1 MKNATTKL
9 LKGNLANGL
18 KAFFFIA
25 LIMLSA
31 GVSRAQYWT
40 IATCTVTSSTTYGP
54 MYSTSTANATNRMA
68 VIYPSS
74 QLTGIVGQTLT
85 NMYFQRA
92 TSTGSMAG
100 TPNFKIY
107 LKEVSASDWGS
118 TSPTWATEIS
128 GATLVYDGNPA
139 SIVGSTSGWK
149 SFPFLTNF
157 LYSGSQNLA
166 VFTEYT
172 NATASASISWNYEY
186 GTTCISTT
194 NNNTSKY
201 SNNTTGTLPATLA
214 SSNYRRPVIG
224 FDYTVPGCTGTPV
237 AGTLNLTTQA
247 ICPGTTPAALVAT
260 GYTSGAAGLTYQW
273 EESDDNGASD
283 PWAPVT
289 GGSGSSTASFTPP
302 SFTGNTIY
310 YRFSVTCANGGG
322 ADYSSS
328 SAVTAVTTPLTP
340 VSAIT
345 TSNVTNT
352 GMTISWTNGSGNR
365 RYVVISNTNNFTQP
379 VDGQTGPAVAGTSYT
394 GTGEQ
399 IVYDGTGS
407 TVTVSGLACNTTYY
421 VRVYEYQRCG
431 TAAPYNYLFNTSS
444 SATNPASAAT
454 ISPLSASAPVSND
467 FTGYTGSNLPTVM
480 PGWYEGTITTTGG
493 TTPSQSN
500 PNTANSVWLNS
511 TVLGSTTAKVNMYTN
526 TRNAWIVSPLMN
538 ITTASRLKFKAAITD
553 DASASADPAGMQGTD
568 DKVYV
573 LVSTDGCGAIWT
585 PIHTFSASNTTGL
598 TNVLTDYNIL
608 LSAYTGQTIQVAL
621 QATDGPVDDAPD
633 YDFHIGSIVVEPVPS
648 CDEPTGL
655 SSSSVTSGGA
665 IINWNASVSAPAN
678 GYEYYVSTTNTA
690 PSASTTATGS
700 VSAGTT
706 TATLTGLSPV
716 TTYYVWVRSV
726 CSASSSS
733 NWSSYSTF
741 TTACGAYTLPFSE
754 TFATYVPSCWTEQVG
769 ILNTATTLTGT
780 TSAWVADDWLNA
792 AANGKAA
799 KINLFAASKKDWL
812 ISPSIDLGNGGNNQL
827 EFDIAF
833 LDYANTYNLNIGSDD
848 TLAVVISTDNGA
860 TWSLTNALQVWNTNN
875 TGTLSQHVVLP
886 LSAYTG
892 MVKIGFY
899 GSEGVVNDTNDV
911 DVMIDNFTVNATPLA
926 IKLTEI
932 NATNVGTRNQVNWT
946 TSTELQGDAFEL
958 EKSIDGQNFRSLA
971 KLNSNG
977 VASAYSYWDET
988 PAAGINYYRLKLL
1001 DASGSFTYSKVVTAT
1016 VAGSSSF
1023 SVQAYPNPVTDKV
1036 TVKINGTMGT
1046 NGRVEIVDISGKTIK
1061 SQLVTNNTAVVSTSE
1076 LPSGVYLVKYTDSN
1090 HTEVLKI
1097 TKN

>member
-1 MKNATTKL
+1 
-9 LKGNLANGL
+9 
-18 KAFFFIA
+18 
-25 LIMLSA
+25 
-31 GVSRAQYWT
+31 V
-40 IATCTVTSSTTYGP
+40 
-54 MYSTSTANATNRMA
+54 
-68 VIYPSS
+68 
-74 QLTGIVGQTLT
+74 
-85 NMYFQRA
+85 
-92 TSTGSMAG
+92 
-100 TPNFKIY
+100 
-107 LKEVSASDWGS
+107 E
-118 TSPTWATEIS
+118 
-128 GATLVYDGNPA
+128 
-139 SIVGSTSGWK
+139 
-149 SFPFLTNF
+149 
-157 LYSGSQNLA
+157 
-166 VFTEYT
+166 
-172 NATASASISWNYEY
+172 
-186 GTTCISTT
+186 
-194 NNNTSKY
+194 
-201 SNNTTGTLPATLA
+201 
-214 SSNYRRPVIG
+214 
-224 FDYTVPGCTGTPV
+224 
-237 AGTLNLTTQA
+237 
-247 ICPGTTPAALVAT
+247 
-260 GYTSGAAGLTYQW
+260 
-273 EESDDNGASD
+273 
-283 PWAPVT
+283 
-289 GGSGSSTASFTPP
+289 
-302 SFTGNTIY
+302 
-310 YRFSVTCANGGG
+310 
-322 ADYSSS
+322 
-328 SAVTAVTTPLTP
+328 
-340 VSAIT
+340 
-345 TSNVTNT
+345 
-352 GMTISWTNGSGNR
+352 
-365 RYVVISNTNNFTQP
+365 
-379 VDGQTGPAVAGTSYT
+379 
-394 GTGEQ
+394 
-399 IVYDGTGS
+399 
-407 TVTVSGLACNTTYY
+407 
-421 VRVYEYQRCG
+421 
-431 TAAPYNYLFNTSS
+431 PY
-444 SATNPASAAT
+444 
-454 ISPLSASAPVSND
+454 
-467 FTGYTGSNLPTVM
+467 
-480 PGWYEGTITTTGG
+480 
-493 TTPSQSN
+493 
-500 PNTANSVWLNS
+500 
-511 TVLGSTTAKVNMYTN
+511 
-526 TRNAWIVSPLMN
+526 
-538 ITTASRLKFKAAITD
+538 
-553 DASASADPAGMQGTD
+553 
-568 DKVYV
+568 
-573 LVSTDGCGAIWT
+573 
-585 PIHTFSASNTTGL
+585 ASNTTGL